1 MITKDKIQAQIEKI
15 DAILLLD
22 FITSPVREEL
32 TEIKKNLEIA
42 KADLS

>member
-1 MITKDKIQAQIEKI
+1 MTTKDKIQAQIEKI
-15 DAILLLD
+15 EAILLLD

-42 KADLS
+42 RADL

>member
-1 MITKDKIQAQIEKI
+1 MTIKDKIQAQIEKI

-32 TEIKKNLEIA
+32 IEIKKNLEIA
-42 KADLS
+42 KSDLS

>member
-1 MITKDKIQAQIEKI
+1 MTTKDKIQAQIEKI

-42 KADLS
+42 RADL

>member
-1 MITKDKIQAQIEKI
+1 MTIKDKIQAQVEKI

-22 FITSPVREEL
+22 FITTPVREEL

-42 KADLS
+42 RADL

>member
-1 MITKDKIQAQIEKI
+1 MTTKDKIQAQIEKI

>member
-1 MITKDKIQAQIEKI
+1 MTIKDNIQAQIEKI

-32 TEIKKNLEIA
+32 TGIKTNLESA
-42 KADLS
+42 KSDLS

>member
-1 MITKDKIQAQIEKI
+1 MNTKDNIQAQIEKI

-42 KADLS
+42 RADL